1 MSRRIEAVR
10 DVFSSHASGSQF
22 ATSPV
27 TEGNASETSFA
38 SHLHELGDSLYGSSD
53 SLKPLAEK
61 QSGTT
66 ESKGTRLKEPG
77 IDRAMAGL
85 RKMSIVA
92 DIMDHRRESKAVK
105 RREELKKMIRMVPDK
120 S

>member
-1 MSRRIEAVR
+1 MSRRIKAVR
-10 DVFSSHASGSQF
+10 DVLGGHASGSQF
-22 ATSPV
+22 AASPV
-27 TEGNASETSFA
+27 TEANVSETSFA

-85 RKMSIVA
+85 RKMSVVA

-105 RREELKKMIRMVPDK
+105 RREELKKMIRMVPDE